1 MPCTSQDT
9 DKKLSPDEAIG
20 HSDHPPTQQV
30 DLLVRLRVLEQLQ
43 KTLGSAPPTA
53 HDSFSMTEQIILDI
67 LNWISQCYALNPSDA
82 VAVAISMC
90 AGKVTLH
97 LCLSDAESALRTS
110 KQLISTLRTV
120 LDPDDNPDT
129 SSAIGPF
136 FRLAVKLSHR
146 RILHKLSRIGTTDE
160 DTDSTARRFTSLV
173 AAWLLFRPEGE
184 LSRGF
189 VKVATNYGGTT
200 TDYMIQSFIT
210 VVVQHNADAQ
220 WRGVTEEQCF
230 SYISSIITA
239 CTLLIN
245 STFFSDVRNSRSFR
259 SYLRIE
265 DRIFLLKIFR
275 RLAYIASYKT
285 GAAKFAFLGVP
296 FLRQILGREGVKHFV
311 GGEEAGIRID
321 LAFCGLG
328 SARPAALS
336 RQTYQWPSES
346 PIDYLPHIINLSNDH
361 LNSPSPPPSPCH
373 SRQTSGAS
381 INSTGSGSTDAS
393 IRARSILARLDN
405 ELRYELLH
413 SEVISRAWTPGIA
426 ISVQCHPELQL
437 VHYLDHH
444 RIAVAY
450 RVLGTNKRPC
460 WACSRYLDCL
470 VVDTGL
476 GEDRE
481 GGTAGHTSQTFNPNG
496 WKFHELLG
504 RYGPAVRLKA
514 FLGKR
519 MFYTFDSKAMHHILV
534 KDASLFVPLRVEPMS
549 LVFGKS
555 LLSTIGDHHRKQ
567 RKMLNPVFSIAHM
580 RSMMPIFYG
589 VADQLDTALSRRVK
603 DGPREIDLL
612 GWITRA
618 ALELIGRSGFGYSF
632 DNMEDDLPKHKYSL
646 YIKSLAPT
654 MLKIGFIGINMV
666 SLALRFRI
674 PVSVRTFLMNITPW
688 KALHDVRDMVN
699 YMHDVSIEIYKEK
712 KRELEETDETVKEV
726 KKDLLSILMRDN
738 EEAGREDKLEE
749 AEVIAQVCLHSVYF
763 GCVVFY
769 HSVDVNLH
777 IRRNGHYFDVQDE
790 LRREIQ
796 EAQLANQGEKLSY
809 DELVSLPL
817 LDAVSRETLRLYPPV
832 SFLGRN
838 TAQEVVV
845 PLSNPVHGVNG
856 AEISEVFIPKG
867 TAVLVS
873 IFNANRSTALWGP
886 DAVEWKPER
895 WLSTLPESIANSKI
909 PGIYSHLMTFGAGSH
924 SCIGFKFS
932 QLEMKVMVAMLVQ
945 RFKFSLS
952 PNKVIFWEM
961 SGIASPV
968 IVGGDGHRQLPL
980 MVELAGN

>member
-90 AGKVTLH
+90 AGKF
-97 LCLSDAESALRTS
+97 
-110 KQLISTLRTV
+110 LIQTTTQTLRR
-120 LDPDDNPDT
+120 P
-129 SSAIGPF
+129 SGHF

-336 RQTYQWPSES
+336 RKTYQWPSES

-481 GGTAGHTSQTFNPNG
+481 GGTAGENPRNAR
-496 WKFHELLG
+496 WI
-504 RYGPAVRLKA
+504 LKEGA
-514 FLGKR
+514 GTKKR
-519 MFYTFDSKAMHHILV
+519 MFYTFDPKAMHHILV

-589 VADQLDTALSRRVK
+589 VAGQLDTALSRRVK

-654 MLKIGFIGINMV
+654 MLKIGQRSYF
-666 SLALRFRI
+666 
-674 PVSVRTFLMNITPW
+674 PHEYHPW

-777 IRRNGHYFDVQDE
+777 IRRNGHYVDVQDE
-790 LRREIQ
+790 LRQEIQ
-796 EAQLANQGEKLSY
+796 EAQLANQGDKLSY

-952 PNKVIFWEM
+952 PNKAIFWEM

-980 MVELAGN
+980 MVELARN